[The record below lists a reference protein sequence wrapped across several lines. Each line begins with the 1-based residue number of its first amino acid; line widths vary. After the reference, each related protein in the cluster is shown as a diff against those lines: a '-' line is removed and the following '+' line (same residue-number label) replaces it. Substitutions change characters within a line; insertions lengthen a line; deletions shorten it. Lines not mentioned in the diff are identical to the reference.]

1 MRNAQRHLAAVH
13 NAPRDAESD
22 RPHLAWSVDPA
33 TGRPVS
39 AWATTA
45 APALRTAA

>member
-1 MRNAQRHLAAVH
+1 MRNAQPDLAVVH

-22 RPHLAWSVDPA
+22 RPHLAWTIDTA
-33 TGRPVS
+33 TSRPVS

-45 APALRTAA
+45 APALRAAA